1 MLRCSPSATTRIFM
15 LRSPHLR
22 HKHHSMALIVVVIWS
37 ENFLLYLFNSLENSC
52 ILPFRAKRVKLSLRT
67 SFDSIPRVPASP
79 QVPTRL
85 TFSPERSYGSFS
97 RFRRCQAG
105 EVTDRNAACVPRIN
119 RSIERS
125 RMMNMSTVWGG
136 NKAARKR
143 KRTVR
148 KAKIRWDVLGLQDP
162 ALEGPSPS
170 MEDIRRQVT
179 SLASR
184 GLGPGTRSR
193 SGTKDSRAH
202 AVSDAA
208 VPSRK
213 RRRGATE

>member
-1 MLRCSPSATTRIFM
+1 
-15 LRSPHLR
+15 
-22 HKHHSMALIVVVIWS
+22 
-37 ENFLLYLFNSLENSC
+37 
-52 ILPFRAKRVKLSLRT
+52 
-67 SFDSIPRVPASP
+67 
-79 QVPTRL
+79 
-85 TFSPERSYGSFS
+85 
-97 RFRRCQAG
+97 
-105 EVTDRNAACVPRIN
+105 
-119 RSIERS
+119 
-125 RMMNMSTVWGG
+125 MNMSTVWGG

-162 ALEGPSPS
+162 ALEGASPS

-193 SGTKDSRAH
+193 SGTKDSPTH
-202 AVSDAA
+202 SVSDVA